1 MITEQDLQAAIAE
14 CKGQRNPTASTCLKL
29 ASFLTIQDHLFRKE
43 VEQPMYSYASGIS
56 EVQYSGNSEFA
67 ELVNGQD
74 QDKVFKILDEL
85 MDTLQVINPRLYASV
100 LRKLQ

>member
-1 MITEQDLQAAIAE
+1 
-14 CKGQRNPTASTCLKL
+14 
-29 ASFLTIQDHLFRKE
+29 
-43 VEQPMYSYASGIS
+43 MYSYASGIS

-74 QDKVFKILDEL
+74 QDKVFKIIDEL